1 MIIRR
6 YQESDFEQ
14 MVQLQRETL
23 IRENVYRGDG
33 YWEEGLKDIE
43 EYYFNNNG
51 YFIVGLELDRI
62 ISMGAF
68 RKIDDQTAELVRM
81 RVHPDFQG
89 VGIGFKILLEL
100 EKMARSKNYKEIIL
114 ETDERLN
121 AAINLY
127 LKNGYLFWRVEE
139 ISGCNCIWYKK
150 QL

>member
-6 YQESDFEQ
+6 YQDSDFDQ
-14 MVQLQRETL
+14 MMQLQRDTL

-33 YWEEGLKDIE
+33 FWEEDLKDIE
-43 EYYFNNNG
+43 EYYFNDNG
-51 YFIVGLELDRI
+51 YFLVGVELERI
-62 ISMGAF
+62 ISMGAI
-68 RKIDDQTAELVRM
+68 RKINEHTTELVRM

-100 EKMARSKNYKEIIL
+100 EKIAVSKNYKEIIL

-121 AAINLY
+121 SAIKLY
-127 LKNGYLFWRVEE
+127 LRNGYSFWKEE
-139 ISGCNCIWYKK
+139 DINGCMCVWYKK